1 MGSVTFDFSGETVI
15 VTGASSGIGRE
26 IAIEFG
32 AAGATVVN
40 ADIREDPIED
50 AFTVPTH
57 EVIQEHGGE
66 ATYIQVDVAD
76 PDQIRDAVELAREY
90 GGVDVMVNNAG
101 IYTRGPLR
109 TVDPDAYDRV
119 QDVNV
124 KGVFFGCQ
132 AAAVDMIERDVA
144 GTILINSSTE
154 SELAERDQVHYTAS
168 KGAVRMIVRGAAH
181 ELAPHGIRVAAVAPG
196 HIDTIPG
203 GGDTGATQESHDAGE
218 LLKKVPLGRVGAV
231 EDVAPAFLFLASDAA
246 GYVTGEQFFID
257 GGLRTY

>member
-1 MGSVTFDFSGETVI
+1 MGSVSFDFSGETVI
-15 VTGASSGIGRE
+15 VTGGSSGIGRE
-26 IAIEFG
+26 IALEFG
-32 AAGATVVN
+32 DAGATVVN
-40 ADIREDPIED
+40 ADVREDPIED
-50 AFTVPTH
+50 ALAVPTH
-57 EVIQEHGGE
+57 EAVRERGGE
-66 ATYIQVDVAD
+66 ATYVEVDVAE
-76 PDQIRDAVELAREY
+76 PDQLREAVATAREY

-109 TVDPDAYDRV
+109 TLDPEDYDRV

-124 KGVFFGCQ
+124 KGVFYGCQ
-132 AAAVDMIERDVA
+132 AAAADMIDRGVE

-154 SELAERDQVHYTAS
+154 SELAERDQVHYSAS
-168 KGAVRMIVRGAAH
+168 KGAVKMIVRGAAR
-181 ELAPHGIRVAAVAPG
+181 ELAEFGIRVAAVAPG

-246 GYVTGEQFFID
+246 DYVTGEQFFID